1 MREAPFSSLPYIFLQ
16 HDCGSEW
23 LLFFIFF
30 AFAARR
36 CLLSARI
43 IALMFPHEIG
53 YRCHGLLNTFPC
65 DLMPVG
71 VHILSPFSRTSSAFG
86 CFHDIFVV
94 VVFFFRFFPVIAP
107 KRFCFFEFFRR
118 SLEHSFWFMS
128 SCVQIPPRFV
138 SVCSECECGC
148 WCFFALLFCFHF
160 PVLKTPPSFQWDH
173 NVCWLL
179 GPFVY
184 PFPSNTMAKKISRRA
199 LP

>member
-1 MREAPFSSLPYIFLQ
+1 MFVECSPHCVDVPAWNWVSLSWAFKHFSLWFDACRCAHSFPLFKDIVGL
-16 HDCGSEW
+16 W
-23 LLFFIFF
+23 LFPWHFRCCCFF
-30 AFAARR
+30 
-36 CLLSARI
+36 
-43 IALMFPHEIG
+43 
-53 YRCHGLLNTFPC
+53 
-65 DLMPVG
+65 V
-71 VHILSPFSRTSSAFG
+71 
-86 CFHDIFVV
+86 
-94 VVFFFRFFPVIAP
+94 FFPVIAP